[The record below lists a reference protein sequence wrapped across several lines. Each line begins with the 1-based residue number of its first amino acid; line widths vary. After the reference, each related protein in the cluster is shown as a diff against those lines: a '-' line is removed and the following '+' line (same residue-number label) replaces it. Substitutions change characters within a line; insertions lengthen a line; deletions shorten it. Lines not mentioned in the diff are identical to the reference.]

1 MGLPPSPVFT
11 VKAAVGAGRGAFATQ
26 LIPAGTVI
34 HVADDLATHVLLREY
49 RGEVC
54 WECFAYDRGK
64 KLKIRDVVH
73 GFAFCSREC
82 EAGWGRRLDGVGLE
96 GWANVEKLFK
106 TKMKED
112 RDETADASQSRPTF
126 SVIEGAWKDAE
137 EKAASIL
144 RARFPSPTT
153 TKKDRTILQRAL
165 VADPRSVDIIAFQL
179 HTILTRY
186 STPLQWSAIL
196 DLAEE
201 SCPYISLRS
210 LQSHVDSYLHLVAI
224 LPEVLLPLV
233 TPETLRTI
241 EAHEVHNSFGIRSL
255 EDNGSEFFGYG
266 VWPGASYFNHSCSP
280 NVAKKRVGRTW
291 VFHASREL
299 PVGTELRISY
309 LGGDEDT
316 LTTEERRT
324 LLKNAWGFECAC
336 ERCR

>member
-1 MGLPPSPVFT
+1 MGSPLSPVFA
-11 VKAAVGAGRGAFATQ
+11 VKETPSAGRGAFATQ
-26 LIPAGTVI
+26 VISAGAII

-64 KLKIRDVVH
+64 KLKIRDMVH

-82 EAGWGRRLDGVGLE
+82 EGSWGMRLDGVGLE
-96 GWANVEKLFK
+96 GWASVEKLLK
-106 TKMKED
+106 TKKNED
-112 RDETADASQSRPTF
+112 RDETADQTRPTLC
-126 SVIEGAWKDAE
+126 VIEGAWKDAE

-153 TKKDRTILQRAL
+153 TKKDRTTFQRAL
-165 VADPRSVDIIAFQL
+165 VVADPRSVDIIGFQL

-186 STPLQWSAIL
+186 STPLLWSSIL

-201 SCPYISLRS
+201 SRPYLSFRS
-210 LQSHVDSYLHLVAI
+210 LQSHVNSYLHLVAI

-280 NVAKKRVGRTW
+280 NVSKKRVGRTW